1 MVMMQDPA
9 SDLTPGAGFQS
20 SCLGLLLFGEK
31 IHKIGVEKSSAAAAE
46 SPGLRCGAFP
56 LAYHEEVLMPDF
68 LTIAVIVAVFI
79 CLLGIRIVSQWQCGV
94 VFRLG
99 KFVRQIKPGLNVII
113 PVLEYV
119 KRVDMRIRTMDVVP
133 QEIMTKDSVPVKIDA
148 VVYYKIFDAP
158 KSIIAVEN
166 FSLASTLLAQSKLR
180 DLLGKN
186 DLDTLLSNKDQ
197 IGREVL
203 TALQGPTDEWGI
215 NIISVEIKNI
225 ELPDNM
231 KRAMAKESEAVREK
245 RARLVK
251 ASAEDEASKKFTDA
265 ARTMDA
271 SPNALMLRQLQTWQE
286 IGAEQNSLIILVPTE
301 FAGMVKKLQD
311 NK

>member
-1 MVMMQDPA
+1 
-9 SDLTPGAGFQS
+9 
-20 SCLGLLLFGEK
+20 
-31 IHKIGVEKSSAAAAE
+31 
-46 SPGLRCGAFP
+46 
-56 LAYHEEVLMPDF
+56 MPDL
-68 LTIAVIVAVFI
+68 LTIVAVIVGII
-79 CLLGIRIVSQWQCGV
+79 CLLGIRIVSQWQSGV

-99 KFVRQIKPGLNVII
+99 KFVRQIQPGLNIII

-119 KRVDMRIRTMDVVP
+119 RRVDLRIRTMDVIP

-166 FSLASTLLAQSKLR
+166 FSMASTLLAQSKLR
-180 DLLGKN
+180 DILGKY
-186 DLDTLLSNKDQ
+186 DLDTLLANKDQ
-197 IGREVL
+197 IGKEVL
-203 TALQGPTDEWGI
+203 VALQGPPDEWGI

-245 RARLVK
+245 RSRLVK
-251 ASAEDEASKKFTDA
+251 ASAEEEASKKFADA
-265 ARTMDA
+265 AKTMA
-271 SPNALMLRQLQTWQE
+271 ESSNAIMLRQLQTWQE

-301 FAGMVKKLQD
+301 FASIVKKLQGGT
-311 NK
+311 

>member
-1 MVMMQDPA
+1 
-9 SDLTPGAGFQS
+9 
-20 SCLGLLLFGEK
+20 
-31 IHKIGVEKSSAAAAE
+31 
-46 SPGLRCGAFP
+46 
-56 LAYHEEVLMPDF
+56 MPDL
-68 LTIAVIVAVFI
+68 LTMVAIVAVFI
-79 CLLGIRIVSQWQCGV
+79 CLLGIRIVSQWQSGV

-99 KFVRQIKPGLNVII
+99 KYVRQIRPGLNVII
-113 PVLEYV
+113 PILEYV
-119 KRVDMRIRTMDVVP
+119 KRVDMRIRTMDVIP

-166 FSLASTLLAQSKLR
+166 FSMASTLLAQSKLR
-180 DLLGKN
+180 DILGKN

-197 IGREVL
+197 IGKEVL
-203 TALQGPTDEWGI
+203 AQLQGPTDEWGI
-215 NIISVEIKNI
+215 TVLSVEIKNI

-251 ASAEDEASKKFTDA
+251 ASAEEDASRKFTDA
-265 ARTMDA
+265 AKTMA
-271 SPNALMLRQLQTWQE
+271 EAPNALMLRQLQTWQE

-301 FAGMVKKLQD
+301 FAAMAKKIQEI
-311 NK
+311 K